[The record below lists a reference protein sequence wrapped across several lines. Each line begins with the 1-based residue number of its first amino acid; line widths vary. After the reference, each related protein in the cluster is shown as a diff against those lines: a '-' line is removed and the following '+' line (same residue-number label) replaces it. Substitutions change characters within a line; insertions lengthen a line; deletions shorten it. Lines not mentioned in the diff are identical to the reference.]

1 MLPTIDFHPNYFF
14 FHCIWLGWRREIK
27 FWSGDVCLGVWLFAC
42 MRETEVRWSVV
53 FLVTGMHRWL
63 TTNREMYSSLLA
75 SHAYQVAICW
85 EFYNEAASFMW
96 TEALIP
102 NTSAEWHMVNS
113 ALFVTFFLWCISL
126 ILLTFFSNQLLLS
139 LLFAYI
145 LYFSLLFYS
154 GCFTVSLFLPYL
166 LFCIFTP
173 DHFLFLPAL
182 FLST

>member
-1 MLPTIDFHPNYFF
+1 
-14 FHCIWLGWRREIK
+14 
-27 FWSGDVCLGVWLFAC
+27 
-42 MRETEVRWSVV
+42 
-53 FLVTGMHRWL
+53 MHRWL

-145 LYFSLLFYS
+145 LYFSLLFLFWMFYCLS
-154 GCFTVSLFLPYL
+154 FPSLYFVLYLYPWPFPLPSCPVFINLKTSYLNLFFLIL
-166 LFCIFTP
+166 LLVFRWNWDCDWLWLLLECLLRRT
-173 DHFLFLPAL
+173 
-182 FLST
+182 LS